1 MGRDWII
8 DVLADLRAFAHE
20 NDLPLLAAQLEEAG
34 LVAEVEIAQIT
45 GHPKHQPVAADPAGR
60 GRFPESSDRGN
71 RQG

>member
-34 LVAEVEIAQIT
+34 LVAEVELAQRAGQAKRQVLHDAT
-45 GHPKHQPVAADPAGR
+45 GQRVSPIG
-60 GRFPESSDRGN
+60 SDRGN